1 MTLTFPTSPTN
12 GQTATINGTTYTYTS
27 VKNAWAP
34 SAAGVDLSS
43 VSQDILADADS
54 SRSLGSSTNKW
65 KNLHASNITSGDHLP
80 LTDSSHDLGSPTNKW
95 KALYLSSNTLFL
107 GDSGS
112 ISAGAG
118 GEITMPS
125 MKIGS
130 GANTVKIGVSAS
142 GEFETRKVTGGVV
155 KAAKP
160 SGTNAVQTF
169 SGLASLVDNSAGDT
183 VLVKDTKKVYMYD
196 GTGWYLVATMV
207 NDPPGAITGV
217 DAAISLA
224 TDGTAT
230 TVTAVSTDPEGFPL
244 TWSYAVTTGS
254 LGTTAT
260 VTQADNVFTITPSS
274 TESDAGTF
282 GITFNVTDGVN
293 ASVSTASA
301 FTLAFSLPTIANTV
315 RYAAI
320 QSTAPTDTDTNSLR
334 SIASSETKWAVTTGT
349 SVHVSTSTNS
359 NWLDV
364 YNVSDNS
371 LAYSVNL
378 AIPNAYYY
386 GTQLDICD
394 DYIIVADMSNSN
406 GGTTAPPSYG
416 QRGWIGKYN
425 ITTGAFITGK
435 TWTTINGSSS
445 TRGFLGDQVKIKP
458 DGTRIYVTAPRAGFG
473 TSAVGS
479 VYVFDASLSIIAT
492 ITSPNSND
500 YWGSGGARNSSLTCT
515 DSYWALG
522 HKSATAANVGN
533 VKIYDA
539 SNNTLFRTL
548 VHPDGNGTYGFGYS
562 AVMVGDYI
570 AVGSPQGNL
579 ASNSIADGM
588 VYIYKVSTGVLMS
601 QIDVPTGF
609 TKYMFGYQMAMTES
623 TLCVGSYTV
632 NTGEQYAAYDITG
645 ISTGNGS
652 LLSGVTLTGLGD
664 STSNNQIG
672 GPMIGNQSNGNIYMG
687 QSNTPFPGAATPS
700 TLAGYGVGWVTVLE

>member
-1 MTLTFPTSPTN
+1 
-12 GQTATINGTTYTYTS
+12 
-27 VKNAWAP
+27 
-34 SAAGVDLSS
+34 
-43 VSQDILADADS
+43 
-54 SRSLGSSTNKW
+54 
-65 KNLHASNITSGDHLP
+65 
-80 LTDSSHDLGSPTNKW
+80 
-95 KALYLSSNTLFL
+95 
-107 GDSGS
+107 
-112 ISAGAG
+112 
-118 GEITMPS
+118 
-125 MKIGS
+125 
-130 GANTVKIGVSAS
+130 
-142 GEFETRKVTGGVV
+142 
-155 KAAKP
+155 
-160 SGTNAVQTF
+160 
-169 SGLASLVDNSAGDT
+169 
-183 VLVKDTKKVYMYD
+183 
-196 GTGWYLVATMV
+196 MV
-207 NDPPGAITGV
+207 NDSPTAITGV
-217 DAAISLA
+217 AATTSLA
-224 TDGTAT
+224 IDGTAT
-230 TVTAVSTDPEGFPL
+230 IITAVSTDPEGFPL

-254 LGTTAT
+254 LGSTAT
-260 VTQADNVFTITPSS
+260 VSQADNVFTITPST
-274 TESDAGTF
+274 TEADAGTF
-282 GITFNVTDGVN
+282 SITFSVTDGSTGAVN
-293 ASVSTASA
+293 AVSA
-301 FTLAFSLPTIANTV
+301 FTLSFSLPTIANTV

-320 QSTAPTDTDTNSLR
+320 QSTAPTDTETNLLR

-406 GGTTAPPSYG
+406 GGATGAPSYG

-479 VYVFDASLSIIAT
+479 VYVFDASLSTIAT
-492 ITSPNSND
+492 ITSPNSGH
-500 YWGSGGARNSSLTCT
+500 YWGNSHGRNTSLTCT

-522 HKSATAANVGN
+522 HENGTAGN
-533 VKIYDA
+533 VKIYDT

-548 VHPDGNGTYGFGYS
+548 VHPDGNGSYSFGYS
-562 AVMVGDYI
+562 AAMVGDYI

-579 ASNSIADGM
+579 ASSGQTTGM

-645 ISTGNGS
+645 ISTGDGS

-687 QSNTPFPGAATPS
+687 QSNTPFPGAATPN